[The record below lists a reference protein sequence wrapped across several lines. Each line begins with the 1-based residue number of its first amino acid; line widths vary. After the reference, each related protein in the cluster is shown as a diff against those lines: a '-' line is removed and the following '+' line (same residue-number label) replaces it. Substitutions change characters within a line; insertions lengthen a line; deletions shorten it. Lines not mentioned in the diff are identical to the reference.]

1 MAALFELAKNWEN
14 VPDADRV
21 PLRKLVKD
29 LVGYPCKLA
38 CQENDGIVDI
48 YVFNEKKKR
57 VCDWLEIQPSGAIG
71 VIFDEYP
78 NPNAES
84 LDALDDKCAEYN
96 ESVGVEF
103 EEEDSEEEGESE
115 GEEGEKEGEEKN
127 EQKPDTE

>member
-1 MAALFELAKNWEN
+1 MAALYELAKNWETI
-14 VPDADRV
+14 PDADRQ
-21 PLRKLVKD
+21 PLRDLVRG

-38 CQENDGIVDI
+38 CQDNDGVVDI

-57 VCDWLEIQPSGAIG
+57 VADWLEIQESGAIG

-96 ESVGVEF
+96 ENIGVEF
-103 EEEDSEEEGESE
+103 EEEEDSEEEGESE
-115 GEEGEKEGEEKN
+115 GEEGEE
-127 EQKPDTE
+127 KPDAEGTGSE